1 MTADHN
7 DPPAFYRAH
16 VFCCVNVRPPGHE
29 RGCCADK
36 GAVELRDYMK
46 KRAKELG
53 LKRVRI
59 NKSGCLD
66 RCELG
71 PTMVIYPEGTWY
83 TYRTREDLD
92 EILERHILKGEQVD
106 RLMLH
111 PDQKEP
117 DEARINAKQNRAA
130 E

>member
-1 MTADHN
+1 MSDGQLY
-7 DPPAFYRAH
+7 YRSH
-16 VFCCVNVRPPGHE
+16 VFCCINRRADGHP
-29 RGCCADK
+29 RGCCENK
-36 GAVELRDYMK
+36 GASKLRAHLK
-46 KRAKELG
+46 ARVKLLG
-53 LKRVRI
+53 LRNVRV
-59 NKSGCLD
+59 NASQCLD

-106 RLMLH
+106 RLMLR

>member
-1 MTADHN
+1 MSDGE
-7 DPPAFYRAH
+7 PFYRRH
-16 VFCCVNVRPPGHE
+16 VFCCINHRADGHP
-29 RGCCADK
+29 RGCCEAK
-36 GAVELRDYMK
+36 GANKLRAHLKARVKM
-46 KRAKELG
+46 LG
-53 LKRVRI
+53 IEKVRV
-59 NKSGCLD
+59 NASQCLD

-92 EILERHILKGEQVD
+92 EILERHILRGERVE

-111 PDQKEP
+111 PDQQEP
-117 DEARINAKQNRAA
+117 DEARINGKENRAA